1 MASLCFR
8 RPNGQHF
15 LVFYE
20 SISQAIVGFT
30 KLDIEG
36 FDMIEPLENYLAIRR
51 DEERLVGSTD
61 RIQLLLTVGH
71 TRPSVMEHVEAD
83 NQVIVVQAESGP
95 QEMRVTAW
103 PEHFVVVDSSRIK
116 EYLLWDQCYGW
127 PEDKFKA
134 KGPFDAMLTRAVYM
148 GDNVFLLPE
157 NHYVE
162 TLLLMAHKKLNA

>member
-1 MASLCFR
+1 MATLCFR

-20 SISQAIVGFT
+20 SISQAIVGFS
-30 KLDIEG
+30 KIDIPE
-36 FDMIEPLENYLAIRR
+36 FQMIEPLENYLAIRPG
-51 DEERLVGSTD
+51 EERFMGSTD

-71 TRPSVMEHVEAD
+71 TRPSVMAHTEAD
-83 NQVIVVQAESGP
+83 DEVITVQGPTGP
-95 QEMRVTAW
+95 QEMRITAW
-103 PEHFVVVDSSRIK
+103 PEHFVVVHSSRIK
-116 EYLLWDQCYGW
+116 EYLLWNQRYGW

-162 TLLLMAHKKLNA
+162 TLLMMAHKKLAN